1 MKKRWNDVK
10 DGRPW
15 AIPYPKGILDYIQR
29 NCQAQA
35 YIIFSNKAK
44 RWTCTR
50 CGEEGDL
57 ESFPG
62 PLIHSKDERITTSC
76 PCCGS
81 VVVPKDARYGRKK
94 LKDHGRLLWS
104 RGYGKVTIME
114 LSEFEITYQKPHP
127 RIVVWTDEQIRLS
140 ASTQERVDWRECWW
154 YGPGYWQEVKKIG
167 LKRKPNDVY
176 GTSSVHD
183 HIWWEELRVGSDLQY
198 ANLDPDRFRD
208 TCWDEHWEAKRLIGY
223 MSDFLKYPAIEILE
237 KSGFEAIVMNRAEG
251 YRSRYLNVKAK
262 DLRKILKCDGAD
274 VKALREHEDWS
285 GGPTIWFLD
294 DIHNVRKYAPWAKVT
309 DVPMLSRILGTYVD
323 QTKLELVLNTVNVSK
338 LMKKMLDYRIST
350 EQNITLSDYADYLSG
365 LNMLGR
371 RLDKKALYPKDFM
384 AAHDEVVNLAKDAK
398 DEDLRRSFVKQQI
411 RITGMQE
418 PFASGEYVI
427 RPAAEPKEL
436 REESRA
442 LCHCVRTYVPRVA
455 EGRCAILFI
464 RRVEDPETPF
474 FTLELAPDGSI
485 VQCRGDHNKAYPKE
499 VKEFIDEWMAWMKKQ
514 RRKKAA

>member
-1 MKKRWNDVK
+1 MVLK
-10 DGRPW
+10 D
-15 AIPYPKGILDYIQR
+15 D
-29 NCQAQA
+29 
-35 YIIFSNKAK
+35 
-44 RWTCTR
+44 
-50 CGEEGDL
+50 
-57 ESFPG
+57 
-62 PLIHSKDERITTSC
+62 
-76 PCCGS
+76 
-81 VVVPKDARYGRKK
+81 RYGRKK
-94 LKDHGRLLWS
+94 LKDHGRVMWS
-104 RGYGKVTIME
+104 RAYGRVTIIE
-114 LSEFEITYQKPHP
+114 ISEFEITYQKPHP
-127 RIVVWTDEQIRLS
+127 HIVVWTDEQIRLS

-167 LKRKPNDVY
+167 LKRKPNDIY
-176 GTSSVHD
+176 GTSNVHD
-183 HIWWEELRVGSDLQY
+183 HIWWEELRVGTDLQY

-208 TCWDEHWEAKRLIGY
+208 TCWDEHWEIKRLIGY
-223 MSDFLKYPAIEILE
+223 MSDFLQHPAIEILE

-251 YRSRYLNVKAK
+251 YRSRHLNVKAK

-274 VKALREHEDWS
+274 VKALRKHEDWS
-285 GGPTIWFLD
+285 GGPTIWFLND
-294 DIHNVRKYAPWAKVT
+294 VHTVRKYAPWAKVT

-350 EQNITLSDYADYLSG
+350 GQNITLSDYADYLAG
-365 LNMLGR
+365 LNTLGR

-384 AAHDEVVNLAKDAK
+384 AAHDEILDLVEDAK

-464 RRVEDPETPF
+464 RRAEDPETPF

-499 VKEFIDEWMAWMKKQ
+499 VKDFIDKWQAWMKKN